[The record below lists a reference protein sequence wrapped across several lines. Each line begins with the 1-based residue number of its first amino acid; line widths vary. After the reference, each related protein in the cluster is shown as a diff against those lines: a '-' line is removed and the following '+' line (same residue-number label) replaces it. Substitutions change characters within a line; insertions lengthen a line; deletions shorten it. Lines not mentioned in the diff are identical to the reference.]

1 MYGCSTQTVNLNPS
15 MKASGFTHVLGLNWA
30 GQLTSKKLGFICN
43 LFAPLPH
50 SRAGTFFFFFYMFK
64 RCNEGHSPSIH
75 FDLKM
80 TKNLAF

>member
-50 SRAGTFFFFFYMFK
+50 SRAGTFFFYMFK